1 MEKHEHTSVQP
12 VVNKRS
18 DETAQQMADVCCLF
32 VRKIV
37 ALNSES
43 NLSSVLCM

>member
-1 MEKHEHTSVQP
+1 MEKHEHTSVKP
-12 VVNKRS
+12 VVNKRK
-18 DETAQQMADVCCLF
+18 DETAQQMADVCLF

-43 NLSSVLCM
+43 NLSSVLRI